1 MKIRR
6 KMLTLL
12 SSLLMFMTMGA
23 VIKNSV
29 TRREIYNSEIG
40 TEVEMVKAVDVIVQE
55 ESVEIVQEENSE
67 EKEEESVVYLGRFFL
82 TCYCPCE
89 LCSEGWGH
97 KTATGAYATEF
108 RTVAV
113 DPSVIPYGTHLL
125 INGFEFIAEDCG
137 GAIGGN
143 HIDIF
148 REHHEDCFDEEW
160 NGWADVYI
168 IKRG

>member
-1 MKIRR
+1 
-6 KMLTLL
+6 MLILL
-12 SSLLMFMTMGA
+12 SSLLVFMTIGA

-29 TRREIYNSEIG
+29 TRREIYNSEIR
-40 TEVEMVKAVDVIVQE
+40 TEVEMVKVVDVIVKDE
-55 ESVEIVQEENSE
+55 IEIVQEEYSE
-67 EKEEESVVYLGRFFL
+67 EKEEETVVYLGRFFL

-89 LCSEGWGH
+89 LCSEGWDH

-113 DPSVIPYGTHLL
+113 DPDVIPYGTHLL

-137 GAIGGN
+137 GAIDGN

-148 REHHEDCFDEEW
+148 REHHEDCFEDEW
-160 NGWADVYI
+160 NGWADVYV

>member
-1 MKIRR
+1 MTII
-6 KMLTLL
+6 L
-12 SSLLMFMTMGA
+12 SSLLVFMTIGA

-29 TRREIYNSEIG
+29 IRRDTYNSEIN
-40 TEVEMVKAVDVIVQE
+40 TEVEMAKVVNVIVKE
-55 ESVEIVQEENSE
+55 ESAKKVQEENSE
-67 EKEEESVVYLGRFFL
+67 EKEEETVVHLGRFFL

-89 LCSEGWGH
+89 LCSEGWDH

-113 DPSVIPYGTHLL
+113 DPDVISYGTHLL

-137 GAIGGN
+137 GAIDGN

-148 REHHEDCFDEEW
+148 REHHEDCFEDEW
-160 NGWADVYI
+160 NGWADVYV